1 MVRSYIMKKKILKI
15 KLIAIMTIISLF
27 ICSVGV
33 SATQPVSID
42 DFLLEAGFPQ
52 DLIDSMS
59 EIQKDIIYENSKNQ
73 IIKFAGYET
82 QSFVLDDDD
91 NLSPVQPRAGLI
103 SSSDLTISVF
113 GTYTTN
119 SSGTVLYSSVYP
131 SFVWNKAV
139 KVKNDSFS
147 MAMYSGW
154 EARPGEENFRLHLLN
169 SSGQSAQYVDLNPN
183 NSHSAGYS
191 YKVPSNTGAM
201 QGMYAGYAYYNID
214 KKSSS
219 ASPRISLH
227 YVHDKSPLF
236 NVSYGINIGFF
247 SISLS
252 VNSDYLYEMSGN
264 YNVDGLA

>member
-1 MVRSYIMKKKILKI
+1 MKKTFKI
-15 KLIAIMTIISLF
+15 KLISVMTIISLF
-27 ICSVGV
+27 ICSIGV
-33 SATQPVSID
+33 SAAQPVSID
-42 DFLLEAGFPQ
+42 DFLLDAGFPQ
-52 DLIDSMS
+52 NLVDTMS

-82 QSFVLDDDD
+82 QSFVLEDDE
-91 NLSPVQPRAGLI
+91 LSPVQPRAGLI
-103 SSSDLTISVF
+103 SPSDLTISVF

-131 SFVWNKAV
+131 SFVWNKPV

-154 EARPGEENFRLHLLN
+154 EARPGEENLRLHLMN
-169 SSGQSAQYVDLNPN
+169 SYGQSAQYVDLNPN
-183 NSHSAGYS
+183 KSHSAGYS
-191 YKVPSNTGAM
+191 YRVPANTGAM

-236 NVSYGINIGFF
+236 DVSYGINLGYF
-247 SISLS
+247 SISIS

-264 YNVDGLA
+264 YTVDGLA